1 MTARMLT
8 ETCKDVRLEPPLNPL
23 SGEVLNE
30 TTANSSDEARVDIA
44 ARGFWIS
51 GQKAFFDIRVFN
63 PLAKRYRNSKV
74 SNSCRMNETEKKRQ
88 YNERILNV
96 EHGSFTPLVFSAM
109 GGMGRESQMFFKRL
123 SESLSDSRCQQ
134 LSVTVTWIRR
144 KVIFALMKSVILC
157 LRGSRTPW
165 VKDNLTDSLSNSSV
179 NSELLCSF

>member
-1 MTARMLT
+1 MLT

-23 SGEVLNE
+23 SGEVLDE
-30 TTANSSDEARVDIA
+30 TTANSSDEARVDVA

-74 SNSCRMNETEKKRQ
+74 SNACRMNEIEKKRQ
-88 YNERILNV
+88 YNERILKV

-123 SESLSDSRCQQ
+123 SESLSDSRGQQ

-144 KVIFALMKSVILC
+144 KVIFALLKSVVLC

-165 VKDNLTDSLSNSSV
+165 VKDSLTDSLANSTE
-179 NSELLCSF
+179 NSELFCSF